1 MGWDRQPPDVVEAPA
16 PLVLGRWVL
25 AAAGAVLACVL
36 LFLLYASERV
46 PHLQAL
52 NVWALSG
59 SPLLIWVLAF
69 AARAYVYGGALSHHQ
84 FLEEEA
90 QGAQQSWQDWAQRY
104 LAVHASCVLL
114 PDQVSAS
121 VLNQGRPNLPPRTG
135 LARRIAALPA
145 QAAERAQAGL
155 QLLFPALESALQAL
169 PAEQELRVTLL
180 SDVEPGQYEALRNAW
195 LQNWATATRRSQPS
209 TVTLAAE
216 LSYQWIDEKLK
227 TASAAFELILVLQV
241 HGEAA
246 YSDGLAALLL
256 CPDSLALALELPVEG
271 GLLRPMPLDINQL
284 KSELALFLQTQTSAR
299 QATGLLADSADWQ
312 PLTGKLIAAG
322 GTHGASLKVEQQ
334 WVQELLCGLP
344 GPFSSWLVAALG
356 VEMARHQRRPLV
368 VLTQEDSRHW
378 ISTVTMGEW
387 A

>member
-1 MGWDRQPPDVVEAPA
+1 MP
-16 PLVLGRWVL
+16 GRWVL
-25 AAAGAVLACVL
+25 AAGTAVLACVL

-69 AARAYVYGGALSHHQ
+69 GARAYAYGGALSHHQ

-90 QGAQQSWQDWAQRY
+90 QAAQQAWQDWAQRY

-121 VLNQGRPNLPPRTG
+121 VLTQDSPNLPPRTG
-135 LARRIAALPA
+135 LARRIAALPV
-145 QAAERAQAGL
+145 QQEERALAGL
-155 QLLFPALESALQAL
+155 QLLFPALGPALQAL
-169 PAEQELRVTLL
+169 PAGQDLRVTLL
-180 SDVEPGQYEALRNAW
+180 SDVEPSQYEALRDAW
-195 LQNWATATRRSQPS
+195 QQNWASATCRPQSA

-227 TASAAFELILVLQV
+227 TASQTFELIVVLQV

-246 YSDGLAALLL
+246 YSDGLAAMLL
-256 CPDSLALALELPVEG
+256 CPDSLALAWELPVTG

-284 KSELALFLQTQTSAR
+284 KSELPLFLQTQTRAC
-299 QATGLLADSADWQ
+299 QATGLLADGADWQ

-368 VLTQEDSRHW
+368 VLTQEESRHW
-378 ISTVTMGEW
+378 ISTVTMGELL
-387 A
+387 